1 MCPAFCV
8 YKSRALGT
16 NSDRQRFPELGGR
29 IEPFSHP
36 PRPPKVPTAVQGQTP
51 TERPGS
57 WFLRLAPHQP
67 RHSPHRQGS
76 ALVRPNRQLGR
87 RRARQADRRRPCEGI
102 LSALAQGSLM
112 SMFKRPTPDEFREDQ
127 HSWRE
132 RNEIRM
138 RRRRFWWRRH
148 IDWIAS
154 FAWPA
159 RIVIVLGYIA
169 VCYLT
174 VVFGLW
180 LGV

>member
-1 MCPAFCV
+1 
-8 YKSRALGT
+8 
-16 NSDRQRFPELGGR
+16 
-29 IEPFSHP
+29 
-36 PRPPKVPTAVQGQTP
+36 
-51 TERPGS
+51 
-57 WFLRLAPHQP
+57 
-67 RHSPHRQGS
+67 
-76 ALVRPNRQLGR
+76 
-87 RRARQADRRRPCEGI
+87 
-102 LSALAQGSLM
+102 
-112 SMFKRPTPDEFREDQ
+112 MFKRPTPDEFREDQ

-180 LGV
+180 LGVALYYLIAGD